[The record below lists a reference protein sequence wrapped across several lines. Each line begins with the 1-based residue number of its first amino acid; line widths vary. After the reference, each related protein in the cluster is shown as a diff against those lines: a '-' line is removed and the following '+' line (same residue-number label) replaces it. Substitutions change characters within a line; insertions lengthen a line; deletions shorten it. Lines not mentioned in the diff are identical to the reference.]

1 MLSLYFFFIKL
12 LMNVYLKKR
21 FYRIVESIVKL
32 LLKFKNNSKSVEF
45 KKAIQSAIFYTT
57 PKNKILFSGNSKI
70 KYLMPSADWI
80 SLNLFI
86 DESFDYGIL
95 LKTIKILGR
104 KNSKS
109 FLVNIGSHIGSTC
122 IPAIKNN
129 HFKNLIAFEPE
140 KNSYGFLKANIF
152 LNGIGDRVKIYNLA
166 LSNKKTNLH
175 LGERIKGNIGSSR
188 ILPKKQKNSEIVKS
202 DVLDNYTKELNRNN
216 SLIFIDAEGH
226 EPYIF
231 LGAKKT
237 LKKKIP
243 IVFEFLPKILDKNWL
258 KNLNPIIKN
267 YNSFYD
273 LQSQKIKKEKLN
285 EKNLIALFNKLNT
298 KEEIYTDLMI
308 I

>member
-1 MLSLYFFFIKL
+1 MYT
-12 LMNVYLKKR
+12 YLKKR
-21 FYRIVESIVKL
+21 FYRIIESIIKSL
-32 LLKFKNNSKSVEF
+32 LRFKNNSKSIEF
-45 KKAIQSAIFYTT
+45 KKAVQSAIFYTT
-57 PKNKILFSGNSKI
+57 PKNKILFSSNSKI

-80 SLNLFI
+80 SLNLFV
-86 DESFDYGIL
+86 DGSFDYGIL
-95 LKTIKILGR
+95 FKAMKILGR

-140 KNSYGFLKANIF
+140 KNSYRYLKANIF
-152 LNGIGDRVKIYNLA
+152 LNCLEDRVKIFNLA

-175 LGERIKGNIGSSR
+175 LGERIQGNIGSSR
-188 ILPKKQKNSEIVKS
+188 VLPKKQKNSKIVKS
-202 DVLDNYTKELNRNN
+202 DLLDNYTRELNRNN

-258 KNLNPIIKN
+258 KNLSPIIKN
-267 YNSFYD
+267 YNFFYD
-273 LQSQKIKKEKLN
+273 LQSQTIKKEKLN